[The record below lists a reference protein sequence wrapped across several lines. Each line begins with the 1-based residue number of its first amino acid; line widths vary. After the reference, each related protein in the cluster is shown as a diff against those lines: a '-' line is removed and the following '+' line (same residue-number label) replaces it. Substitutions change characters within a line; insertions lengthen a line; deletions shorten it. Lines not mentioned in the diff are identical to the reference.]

1 METLSPEVLEDL
13 RHGRATRERKM
24 AVCTGGAHLTPADR
38 AELLA
43 VLAHD
48 ADEMVASRAQDAIL
62 SQPVESFVEALKRE
76 QALPALFAYAARN
89 LADKPGV
96 CDAMVQNKNCPAEQ
110 LVPLVRHLSTVGI
123 QALMEELDRISESP
137 ALAVALEHSSSVT
150 VEQKSQLHELHGPE
164 NLIDEAALAEAAA
177 AAESDLARRQTLIQ
191 RLAKMTVA
199 QRVQF
204 AMKGGSEARRTLIRD
219 NNKVVQ
225 RAVLQSPRLTDQEVE
240 AFAAMSSL
248 TDEILR
254 LIASNRNF
262 RKNYTVVRNLI
273 NNPKAPLD
281 VTMHMLPMLNGVDL
295 KRLTTN
301 KNIPETLRTT
311 AFKLQRT
318 RAELKK

>member
-1 METLSPEVLEDL
+1 VETLSPEVLEDL

-24 AVCTGGAHLTPADR
+24 AVCTGGAHLAPADR
-38 AELLA
+38 AEILA
-43 VLAHD
+43 VLAGD

-62 SQPVESFVEALKRE
+62 SQPVETFVEALKRE

-96 CDAMVQNKNCPAEQ
+96 CDAMVQNKNCAAEF
-110 LVPLVRHLSTVGI
+110 LLPVARHLSTVGI
-123 QALMEELDRISESP
+123 QALMEELERISESP
-137 ALAVALEHSSSVT
+137 ALAAALEHSSSLT
-150 VEQKSQLHELHGPE
+150 ADQKNQLHELHGPGSA
-164 NLIDEAALAEAAA
+164 IDEATLAEAAA

-191 RLAKMTVA
+191 RVAKMTVA

-204 AMKGGSEARRTLIRD
+204 AIKGGSEARRTLIRD
-219 NNKVVQ
+219 PNKVVQ

-240 AFAAMSSL
+240 AFASMSSL

-254 LIASNRNF
+254 LIAGNRNF
-262 RKNYTVVRNLI
+262 RKNYTVVRNLL
-273 NNPKAPLD
+273 NNPKTPLD
-281 VTMHMLPMLNGVDL
+281 VSLHILPMVNAQDL

-318 RAELKK
+318 RVEQKK

>member
-110 LVPLVRHLSTVGI
+110 LVPLVRHLSTLGI

-164 NLIDEAALAEAAA
+164 NVIDEAALAEAAA

-273 NNPKAPLD
+273 NNPKSPLD